1 MIRSISFVRVGLRF
15 LAIHIASF
23 SIYEKAGDAQKDNG
37 CDTTDHTP
45 NNGACRTRTR
55 TRGGVVVGSAD
66 PSEVMVGGE
75 VDVVDEVTSRLVVAE
90 EEVEADYLLTQITF
104 CSQEG
109 YYRLWR
115 WLIDSRP
122 AVRSLRN

>member
-1 MIRSISFVRVGLRF
+1 MGPVELE
-15 LAIHIASF
+15 L
-23 SIYEKAGDAQKDNG
+23 ELE
-37 CDTTDHTP
+37 
-45 NNGACRTRTR
+45 
-55 TRGGVVVGSAD
+55 GGVVVGSAD